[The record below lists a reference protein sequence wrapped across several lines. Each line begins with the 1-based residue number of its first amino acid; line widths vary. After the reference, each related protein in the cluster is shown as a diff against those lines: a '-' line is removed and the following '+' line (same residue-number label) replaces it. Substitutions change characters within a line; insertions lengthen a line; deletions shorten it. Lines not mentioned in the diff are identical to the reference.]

1 MSIIEKAAA
10 KLDSQTLKN
19 DASIIE
25 NAANKLDG
33 KQDSTTIENIA
44 PGDKITKS
52 RVSSTKAKLI
62 KPKRLAL
69 NFSKLRHYG
78 IITPEDKRTT
88 ITEQFRVIKR
98 PLLMNSF
105 SKGAGAIK
113 NGNLIM
119 VSSSLGR

>member
-10 KLDSQTLKN
+10 KLDSQTLKD

-33 KQDSTTIENIA
+33 KHESTAIEKIA
-44 PGDKITKS
+44 SKDKVTQS
-52 RVSSTKAKLI
+52 QVSNTNAKVI

-78 IITPEDKRTT
+78 IITPEDKKTT

-98 PLLMNSF
+98 PLLMNSLQQRCR
-105 SKGAGAIK
+105 SYQKW
-113 NGNLIM
+113 
-119 VSSSLGR
+119 